1 MGFQM
6 SAFDSQQF
14 LWGALTMAA
23 AIAGLIFL
31 RSWKLTRDRLF
42 LFFSMAFWVF
52 ALNWLALAAT
62 SVESQHFVYLLRL
75 LGFALIIVAIVDK
88 NRRGGKP

>member
-1 MGFQM
+1 V
-6 SAFDSQQF
+6 SAFDLHQF

-42 LFFSMAFWVF
+42 LFFSLAFWVF
-52 ALNWLALAAT
+52 ALNWLALAT
-62 SVESQHFVYLLRL
+62 VSIESRYFIYLLRL
-75 LGFALIIVAIVDK
+75 FGFALIIVAIVDK
-88 NRRGGKP
+88 NRRRRKP